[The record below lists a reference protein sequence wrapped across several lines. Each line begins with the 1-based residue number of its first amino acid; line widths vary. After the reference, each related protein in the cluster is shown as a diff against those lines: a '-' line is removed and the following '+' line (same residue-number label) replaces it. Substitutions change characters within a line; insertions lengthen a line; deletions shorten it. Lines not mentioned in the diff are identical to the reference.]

1 MKDQFLKIAG
11 VKTQKEFYNKYP
23 SEEAF
28 FRAHPEAQHLKTMA
42 RGGSTGSAQQQ
53 QVMRIIQAYAQAQG
67 VPPKQIMDQ
76 LQQMQPQQQQ
86 QALQQMAQAV
96 SGGPASAMQ
105 QQMQPQQT
113 AATAPGYGSGAMP
126 MGAYGMQVMAPGGSY
141 EAQQQL
147 ALQQIQQQANAAT
160 SSPAGAPFQTG
171 SSAYNKYLASQPQQA
186 APTQTAASAAPLYS
200 GNSIVDLLAGQGKA
214 FDKASRKKLAAS
226 LNMNNYNGT
235 ADQNQQL
242 IDMINANPDVL
253 KNIGSEDTMPRST
266 SNKSKNAKDA
276 SPKTMGEAALI
287 AGHKPDYYGTPS
299 APYDKN
305 DVIDYDN
312 LMSRPWMERG
322 MNFDSDFDNM
332 IYRPYNFNEKYQT
345 GNLDGP
351 ILGHQFVNSK
361 YLGKEFKNTPEGDKR
376 AAESKKASAES
387 KKALKDYDHDP
398 KVGVPYPNKL
408 PATPVV
414 NLPEHA
420 IAPWESTHFSHGGY
434 YGNVPQ
440 HARPGTYAD
449 GYSGTSNAGQYFDLG
464 GMLGGLGIGFNSRNP
479 FGDIG
484 EGMRDGSLVQ
494 TAASILPMAGM
505 ENKWAYKNST
515 GKDLK
520 GDLTKYLAN
529 NPNATK
535 EDISKM
541 LGSYADGGTP
551 IPHYNFPSAYNYNQ
565 AQPGFTPQHV
575 DSVTYKNMFNQAL
588 ANPSLSAQPYIN
600 SADSINLHSQAYNSA
615 NAGKSPYIEPARHE
629 YLQQMLK
636 ANAIKDARNIPQ
648 HADGGMAA
656 AGYVPEYGSQAYAP
670 SFANGG
676 VPLPLYRSAGPY
688 YPDGGQISP
697 EEQAAMAQQ
706 GAPDQSQQAPPDQSQ
721 PGADQ
726 GQQQAPDQQQGG
738 GQDQQQIVQA
748 IAQMLQQG
756 IQPDQILQRL
766 VQMGVP
772 QDQAQQLLQAVM
784 QQMQGGQPQQG
795 PQQGPQEE
803 QAEGPQGQEAPQQEA
818 AEGQPGM
825 MYGGNYAYGGVSN
838 LHKFVG
844 RGYPQQPDLEQIHN
858 SYMKARG
865 GMIGHEMEV
874 SPSQLEELRKQGYK
888 FDLI

>member
-28 FRAHPEAQHLKTMA
+28 FRDHPEAQHLKTMA

-96 SGGPASAMQ
+96 SGGAGSGMQ
-105 QQMQPQQT
+105 QQMQPQQ
-113 AATAPGYGSGAMP
+113 ATAPGYGSGAMP

-171 SSAYNKYLASQPQQA
+171 SSAYNKYAASQPQNGTRRVLGNDENPQDPENYDASTGTWISDAEWQSKYGNKSA
-186 APTQTAASAAPLYS
+186 APTQAAAAAPLYS

-235 ADQNQQL
+235 ADQNLQL

-253 KNIGSEDTMPRST
+253 KSIGSEDTMPRST

-312 LMSRPWMERG
+312 QMSRPWMERG
-322 MNFDSDFDNM
+322 MNFDSDFGKM
-332 IYRPYNFNEKYQT
+332 IYRPYNFNKDYQT
-345 GNLDGP
+345 GNLDSP
-351 ILGHQFVNSK
+351 MLGHQFVGSN
-361 YLGKEFKNTPEGDKR
+361 YLGNEFKNTPEGDKR
-376 AAESKKASAES
+376 AAESKKALHDH
-387 KKALKDYDHDP
+387 KKGGS
-398 KVGVPYPNKL
+398 VGAY
-408 PATPVV
+408 
-414 NLPEHA
+414 
-420 IAPWESTHFSHGGY
+420 S
-434 YGNVPQ
+434 NVPQ

-505 ENKWAYKNST
+505 ENKWAYKNNS
-515 GKDLK
+515 GKDLRN
-520 GDLTKYLAN
+520 DLTKYLAS

-541 LGSYADGGTP
+541 LGSY
-551 IPHYNFPSAYNYNQ
+551 
-565 AQPGFTPQHV
+565 
-575 DSVTYKNMFNQAL
+575 
-588 ANPSLSAQPYIN
+588 
-600 SADSINLHSQAYNSA
+600 
-615 NAGKSPYIEPARHE
+615 
-629 YLQQMLK
+629 
-636 ANAIKDARNIPQ
+636 
-648 HADGGMAA
+648 ADGGMAA

-721 PGADQ
+721 PSADQ

-748 IAQMLQQG
+748 ITQMLQQG

-784 QQMQGGQPQQG
+784 QQMQGGQ

-858 SYMKARG
+858 SYMKAKG